1 MSKNAYI
8 IGLTG
13 NIASGKS
20 VIRRMLENSGA
31 LGIDADLL
39 AQRTYS
45 KGAPAY
51 QAILDAFGEHLLDP
65 FGEIDRK
72 ALAQIVFSD
81 REKLVLLEGIIHPIV
96 QRSLDFLIQ
105 KAQTHVIVIEAIKLF
120 EIGLDRL
127 CQSVWVSNADYNIR
141 LQRLVNQRGML
152 RESAEMRL
160 SSQPP
165 QEEKLQKADVVIQ
178 TEVSFT
184 QTWQQVRNALKS
196 ADLNDFDPSEWC
208 PLENGL
214 IARPLHLDE
223 AVTAAKFLEQESSNI
238 ITAEDILQILGQR
251 SLLSVWKTD
260 ELLGLIFWQMSNFTA
275 VVESLVQK
283 DMCITLETSQAI
295 LYVLR
300 SLAER
305 HLTEVLFILPD
316 AGLMINTTALDF
328 QLIQHEKL
336 ENPIWRSIL
345 NRYDPDTKTIFMK
358 TLNTNGLILKS
369 IETKKPLN
377 RLYL

>member
-39 AQRTYS
+39 AQRTYL

-51 QAILDAFGEHLLDP
+51 QAILSAFGEHLLDP

-81 REKLVLLEGIIHPIV
+81 HKKLIQLERIIHPIV

-105 KAQTHVIVIEAIKLF
+105 KAQTPLIVIEAIKLF
-120 EIGLDRL
+120 EIGLNRL
-127 CQSVWVSNADYNIR
+127 CQSVWVSSADDNIR

-160 SSQPP
+160 SSQSP
-165 QEEKLQKADVVIQ
+165 QKEKLQKADVIIQ
-178 TEVSFT
+178 TEGSFT
-184 QTWQQVRNALKS
+184 QTWHQVQNALKS
-196 ADLNDFDPSEWC
+196 AGLNDFDPSEYC
-208 PLENGL
+208 PLENGM
-214 IARPLHLDE
+214 ITRPLPLNE
-223 AVTAAKFLEQESSNI
+223 ASTAAKFFGQESSNI
-238 ITAEDILQILGQR
+238 TTAEGILQILGQR
-251 SLLSVWKTD
+251 SLCSIWKAD
-260 ELLGLIFWQMSNFTA
+260 ELWGLIFWQISNFTA
-275 VVESLVQK
+275 VVESSVQK
-283 DMCITLETSQAI
+283 DMFVTLETSQAI
-295 LYVLR
+295 LSVLQ

-305 HLTEVLFILPD
+305 HLTEVLLVLPD
-316 AGLMINTTALDF
+316 TGLIINTTALDY
-328 QLIQHEKL
+328 QPVQQEKFI
-336 ENPIWRSIL
+336 NPIWRSIL
-345 NRYDPDTKTIFMK
+345 NRYDPDPKTIFIK
-358 TLNTNGLILKS
+358 TLSTNGLIRKS
-369 IETKKPLN
+369 IET
-377 RLYL
+377 

>member
-1 MSKNAYI
+1 MSENAHI

-20 VIRRMLENSGA
+20 VIRHMLENSGA

-81 REKLVLLEGIIHPIV
+81 REKFIHLEDIIHPIV

-105 KAQTHVIVIEAIKLF
+105 ETHPPLIVIEAIKLF

-141 LQRLVNQRGML
+141 LRRLINQRGML

-160 SSQPP
+160 NSQPP
-165 QEEKLQKADVVIQ
+165 QEEKLQKADVIIQ
-178 TEVSFT
+178 TEASFT
-184 QTWQQVRNALKS
+184 QTWQQVQNALKS
-196 ADLNDFDPSEWC
+196 AGLNDFDPSEC
-208 PLENGL
+208 YPLENGM
-214 IARPLHLDE
+214 IARPLRPDE
-223 AVTAAKFLEQESSNI
+223 ASTAANFLERKSSNTT
-238 ITAEDILQILGQR
+238 TAEDILQILGHQ
-251 SLLSVWKTD
+251 SLLSIWKTD
-260 ELLGLIFWQMSNFTA
+260 KLLGLIFWQMSNFTA
-275 VVESLVQK
+275 VVESFVYK
-283 DMCITLETSQAI
+283 DMFITLETNQAI
-295 LYVLR
+295 LNILQ

-305 HLTEVLFILPD
+305 HLAEVLFVLPGAD
-316 AGLMINTTALDF
+316 LTIDTTAFDY
-328 QLIQHEKL
+328 QLIQHKKL
-336 ENPIWRSIL
+336 ENSIWRSIL
-345 NRYDPDTKTIFMK
+345 NRHGPDTKTMYMK

-369 IETKKPLN
+369 IET
-377 RLYL
+377 